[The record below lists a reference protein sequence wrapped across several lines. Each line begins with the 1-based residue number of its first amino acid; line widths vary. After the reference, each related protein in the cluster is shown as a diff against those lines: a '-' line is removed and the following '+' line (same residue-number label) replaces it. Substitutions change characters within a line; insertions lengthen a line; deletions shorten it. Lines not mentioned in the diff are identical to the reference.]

1 MLSAKL
7 VTIAGLNAT
16 EVQIK
21 PLWLKLRDA
30 TRSLSRRNCL
40 NLQFAQRVQKG
51 TKGFVKWLFTV
62 LTIFKS
68 TNC

>member
-1 MLSAKL
+1 MLNAKPFPTAVTVFWRAGRSISMLNAKL

-40 NLQFAQRVQKG
+40 NL
-51 TKGFVKWLFTV
+51 
-62 LTIFKS
+62 
-68 TNC
+68 